1 MRELYIEGV
10 AIHGR
15 PESCVGVREGVGEA
29 LTGVAQAGLW
39 SREKSVR
46 GADAVQ
52 LGGRRHRYSRY
63 RERVADPARSE
74 NPGMR
79 GILHAREPGGPMVA
93 RQRSMMPRPGRFAG
107 WHIGGWVGREGKAVG
122 RSLR

>member
-10 AIHGR
+10 AIHGG
-15 PESCVGVREGVGEA
+15 PESCVGACEGVGEA

-52 LGGRRHRYSRY
+52 LGGRQHRCSCY

-74 NPGMR
+74 NLGMR
-79 GILHAREPGGPMVA
+79 GDLHAREPGGPTATRQVDDAPSWMV
-93 RQRSMMPRPGRFAG
+93 RGVVCRRWTGRD
-107 WHIGGWVGREGKAVG
+107 GKAKAVA
-122 RSLR
+122 